1 MKNEQIRQIEKKA
14 YEIAYA
20 MFRLSGNIGNRPIA
34 GYLENHCL
42 SFFDSAM
49 YGNVSAANAEAKI
62 LEYYLRLGGD
72 IGLIHQNN
80 AEMLILEIGNLNS
93 AIAEYGS
100 IAGNAEPLKLTLSSN
115 LERGIKLTA
124 DIQKMVRPA
133 HHETEIPPEV
143 INKEIEAI
151 TNSEEDG
158 EAVESR
164 AERQAS
170 PQAARQNPFD
180 DAQDKP
186 LDDAQDKPLDDA
198 RGKPLDDARGKSP
211 QVVRQSSPQAIIRQS
226 AILQRIRQSGNPPG
240 GETGCRMKDIIEG
253 FPEVSERTLRYD
265 LERLSEQGLI
275 ERVGQSGPATSYR
288 ATVVASV

>member
-14 YEIAYA
+14 YEVAYA

-72 IGLIHQNN
+72 TGLIHQNN
-80 AEMLILEIGNLNS
+80 VEMLISEIDNLNS

-100 IAGNAEPLKLTLSSN
+100 IAGNAEPLKLTFSGN
-115 LERGIKLTA
+115 VERGIKLTA
-124 DIQKMVRPA
+124 DIQKKEISS
-133 HHETEIPPEV
+133 ET

-151 TNSEEDG
+151 TNSEEAI
-158 EAVESR
+158 EAVEPQT
-164 AERQAS
+164 ERQT
-170 PQAARQNPFD
+170 
-180 DAQDKP
+180 
-186 LDDAQDKPLDDA
+186 
-198 RGKPLDDARGKSP
+198 SP
-211 QVVRQSSPQAIIRQS
+211 QVVRQSSPQAEIRQS
-226 AILQRIRQSGNPPG
+226 AILQIIRQSGN
-240 GETGCRMKDIIEG
+240 CRMKDIIEG

-275 ERVGQSGPATSYR
+275 ERVGQGGPATSYR
-288 ATVVASV
+288 AAVVASV

>member
-14 YEIAYA
+14 YEVAYA

-72 IGLIHQNN
+72 TGLIHQNN
-80 AEMLILEIGNLNS
+80 VEMLVSEIGNLNS

-100 IAGNAEPLKLTLSSN
+100 IAGNAEPLKLTFSGN
-115 LERGIKLTA
+115 VERGIKLTS
-124 DIQKMVRPA
+124 DIQKKEVS
-133 HHETEIPPEV
+133 PEA

-151 TNSEEDG
+151 TNSEEIV
-158 EAVESR
+158 EAVESQT
-164 AERQAS
+164 ERQVS
-170 PQAARQNPFD
+170 PQAVRQS
-180 DAQDKP
+180 
-186 LDDAQDKPLDDA
+186 
-198 RGKPLDDARGKSP
+198 PLDDARGKSP
-211 QVVRQSSPQAIIRQS
+211 QAIRQISPQAEIRQS
-226 AILQRIRQSGNPPG
+226 AILQIIRQSGNPPD

-253 FPEVSERTLRYD
+253 FPGVSERTLRYD

-275 ERVGQSGPATSYR
+275 ERVGQGGPATSYR